1 LNLGELRRRKA
12 VPHQLFKTITII
24 VILVFCWSCV
34 EFRNIAPQ
42 EMNSIPRAE
51 ILTVYTN
58 DKKEVEMRNAE
69 VIGDKLVGVAKD
81 KSKIEIDLASI
92 KSVKIKKT
100 NLAWPIVLGCAVAG
114 AVGIFIA
121 LKHGEATAPPPPP
134 APKSC
139 PFIYSFDG
147 KQYVFDAEPYGGAI
161 CQGLQ
166 RSEWC
171 SLDSLEA
178 VNGCYR
184 LLIANELDETQYT
197 DELKLVVVDHPK
209 GVTIVPENLGRMHT
223 ISNPVAPNQAYDQK
237 GRDLI
242 PFIAQKDDR
251 FWESG
256 LEGRNPEKKEDLRD
270 ELVFEFPKPAGAKT
284 AKLVANAWTT
294 LWGTQA
300 IEDLLKLFG
309 NKLSDWYAEVN
320 NFGPANREIWNWHFN
335 ECLYVLKIYV
345 ETPNGWKARGMMSGG
360 GPFISKDKSYPLEIS
375 DVPGD
380 TLRIKLTPA
389 AGFWRLNYLA
399 VDYAEDLPIRI
410 MEIGA
415 AEAFSDKGR
424 DERAPLSLSR
434 PDHQYLVMPEKGDYA
449 ELIFMAPSQSPD
461 QDRTVFLKAQGY
473 YDIHLEAKG
482 EPQRELIDRIF
493 REPGFTA
500 QIAAKAYF
508 KAKAAKAN
516 PSDNR
521 K

>member
-1 LNLGELRRRKA
+1 MNNRS
-12 VPHQLFKTITII
+12 FKIITII
-24 VILVFCWSCV
+24 IILIFCWSCV

-42 EMNSIPRAE
+42 EMKSIPRNE
-51 ILTVYTN
+51 TLVVYTR
-58 DKKEVEMRNAE
+58 DKREVEMRNVE
-69 VIGDKLVGVAKD
+69 VVDDKLVGLAKD
-81 KSKIEIDLASI
+81 NSKIEIDLASI
-92 KSVKIKKT
+92 KIVKIKKT
-100 NLAWPIVLGCAVAG
+100 YLAWPIVLGCAAAG
-114 AVGIFIA
+114 AVGIIA
-121 LKHGEATAPPPPP
+121 ALQHGVATAPSPPP
-134 APKSC
+134 AGHSC

-147 KQYVFDAEPYGGAI
+147 MQYVFDAEPYGGAI
-161 CQGLQ
+161 CQALQ

-171 SLDSLEA
+171 SLENLKA
-178 VNGCYR
+178 VNGRYR

-209 GVTIVPENLGRMHT
+209 GVTVVPEILGRMHT
-223 ISNPVAPNQAYDQK
+223 ISNPMTPILAYDQK
-237 GRDLI
+237 GQNLV

-251 FWESG
+251 SWESG
-256 LEGRNPEKKEDLRD
+256 LEERNPEKKEDLRD

-294 LWGTQA
+294 LWGSQA
-300 IEDLLKLFG
+300 AKDLLQLFG
-309 NKLSDWYAEVN
+309 NRLSDWYAEVN
-320 NFGPANREIWNWHFN
+320 NFGPANRQIWNWYFN

-345 ETPNGWKARGMMSGG
+345 ETANGWQAKGMLYGG
-360 GPFISKDKSYPLEIS
+360 GPFISKDKSYRLDVS

-380 TLRIKLTPA
+380 TLRIKVTPA
-389 AGFWRLNYLA
+389 AGFWRLDYLA
-399 VDYAEDLPIRI
+399 VDYTADVPIRI
-410 MEIGA
+410 MELGA

-424 DERAPLSLSR
+424 DESVSLSLSR

-461 QDRTVFLKAQGY
+461 QGRTVFLKAQGY

-500 QIAAKAYF
+500 QVAAKAYF
-508 KAKAAKAN
+508 ASKAAKAN
-516 PSDNR
+516 PSGNR

>member
-1 LNLGELRRRKA
+1 MHKQSLKIL
-12 VPHQLFKTITII
+12 TII

-42 EMNSIPRAE
+42 EMSSIPRDAKLVVFTKDNKE
-51 ILTVYTN
+51 I
-58 DKKEVEMRNAE
+58 EMRNAE
-69 VIGDKLVGVAKD
+69 VVDDKLVGLAKD

-100 NLAWPIVLGCAVAG
+100 NLAWPIVLGCAAAG
-114 AVGIFIA
+114 AVGILIA
-121 LKHGEATAPPPPP
+121 LQHGEATAPSPPPS
-134 APKSC
+134 ASC

-147 KQYVFDAEPYGGAI
+147 DQYVFDAEPYGGAI
-161 CQGLQ
+161 CQALQ

-171 SLDSLEA
+171 SLEALKA
-178 VNGCYR
+178 VNGRYR

-209 GVTIVPENLGRMHT
+209 GVTVVPEIMGRIHT
-223 ISNPVAPNQAYDQK
+223 ISNPMTPIQAYDQK
-237 GRDLI
+237 GRNIVPL
-242 PFIAQKDDR
+242 IAQKDEQ

-256 LEGRNPEKKEDLRD
+256 LEGRNPEKIEELRD
-270 ELVFEFPKPAGAKT
+270 ELVLVFPKPEGAKT
-284 AKLVANAWTT
+284 AKFVANAWTT
-294 LWGTQA
+294 LWGSQA
-300 IEDLLKLFG
+300 AKDLLKLFG
-309 NKLSDWYAEVN
+309 NKLSGWYAEVN
-320 NFGPANREIWNWHFN
+320 NFGPANRNIWNWYLN
-335 ECLYVLKIYV
+335 EGLYVLKIYV
-345 ETPNGWKARGMMSGG
+345 ETPNGWKAKGMMYGG
-360 GPFISKDKSYPLEIS
+360 GPFISKDKCYPLDIS

-399 VDYAEDLPIRI
+399 MDFTEGLPIRAL
-410 MEIGA
+410 EIGA
-415 AEAFSDKGR
+415 AEAFSHQGR
-424 DERAPLSLSR
+424 DERVPLSLSR

-482 EPQRELIDRIF
+482 EPQWELIDRIF
-493 REPGFTA
+493 REPGLTV
-500 QIAAKAYF
+500 QVAAKAYF
-508 KAKAAKAN
+508 KAQAEKAN
-516 PSDNR
+516 PSNNR